1 MQKIRVTLQKEQQD
15 QIFRDAFS
23 CSKKG
28 QLSVKSSSFYDKKV
42 DAIPNRKFQGSEI
55 TGSWTRALASFICT
69 LKGREGINFPVYR

>member
-15 QIFRDAFS
+15 RVFRDAFS

-42 DAIPNRKFQGSEI
+42 DAIPNRKFRG
-55 TGSWTRALASFICT
+55 
-69 LKGREGINFPVYR
+69 K